1 LLAYQLKWLPQ
12 SEATSETLA
21 QALFLED
28 DNLEQQ
34 KIAICNGIALALGG
48 E

>member
-1 LLAYQLKWLPQ
+1 MLAYQLKWLPH
-12 SEATSETLA
+12 SEATTQTLA
-21 QALFLED
+21 QALFLEN

-48 E
+48 D